1 MAGGGLGAHMQMSC
15 GSAGS
20 ARGDAGGRSQDG
32 PRPTREANVNINEL
46 MQMHANEARTGGG
59 AGTWAAVTSI
69 HEMLIYAN
77 EGGVGRGRPCPGP
90 APTGSDVTTASDVLG
105 GDGEDGDAHTDV
117 TPAQKPGGGDSP

>member
-1 MAGGGLGAHMQMSC
+1 M
-15 GSAGS
+15 
-20 ARGDAGGRSQDG
+20 
-32 PRPTREANVNINEL
+32 NINEL

-59 AGTWAAVTSI
+59 AGPWAAVTSI

-77 EGGVGRGRPCPGP
+77 EGGVVMGRPCPGP

-117 TPAQKPGGGDSP
+117 TSPQEVTPAQKPGGGDSP